1 MEKLRTRLFAGGL
14 AAFMAMSALPLQTA
28 YTAFA
33 AEIEAASRG
42 DFNGDGKRNSD
53 DLDALNKLLSEHPE
67 TILAEEQFEQYD
79 VTEDGIIDSRDRYA
93 LSQYLSGAANE
104 LPVTTGSEAEEDVT
118 LSLTGASCFPGD
130 DVQVRLSFVDWTKD
144 IAAYDLTVGFDTG
157 LKFKDIEFISD
168 DCVYATSSRAL
179 KISGLYQNDALH
191 RGDIAILTFTAPT
204 EFKDTDEFHITVE
217 GSNVFNSEYEIFHS
231 VKPSSTVSVQ
241 PLYEPVSL
249 QATGIGSQ
257 SVSLKWDMPFA
268 DQPISSYRI
277 YRDGKKIVETADTTY
292 IDSKLKADTDYEY
305 TVSAVTKSGAETEHS
320 QPLSVRTTGFE
331 IVSAEFAA
339 DKVSDAN
346 SDLTVLLSQTTPVS
360 EMKLDITGPDG
371 KTVTDTVDLSGEDLS
386 SIVYHWDVS
395 KFEDGDYKIQVTVK
409 DVDGLSNSAETEV
422 SVVNKPLNAPK
433 LEGEA
438 GGRIASLSWSL
449 ATEASV
455 VGYCVYRKTAD
466 GKKWEKIADIKTRDT
481 LPYKDT
487 SLKEGTK
494 YTYAVTSLDEYGQE
508 SAKSNSVTV
517 TPTADKTAPEITRFT
532 PASGKRVSGDLK
544 ISVTARDDN
553 LVTGVRCEISSDSGK
568 TWEPLCEAEGDTLDW
583 MFDTTKFEDGVYQ
596 IRAMATD
603 ESKNESSGIN
613 IISLAIDNT
622 APEQVKNIH
631 TVSLTATA
639 ASLAWDDVADE
650 DFDHFIAIVTD
661 PKNTQEYTIKKELG
675 VQLYLVPDT
684 SYVVTVYAVDTAGNA
699 GPASEP
705 FRFVAESDVTPP
717 LITRMTAKPSIAS
730 ANASLQVSVAASD
743 ISTITAKYLQYSQ
756 DQKTW
761 KTLTLTDPYKDFVI
775 YDKDLKEGELYLR
788 AYARDQYGNIGD
800 PEKAQIQTIEVDNT
814 APKAPAE
821 ITAAASLRS
830 NDIVWTASESEDTVS
845 YRIERSEGDNKSFT
859 LLAGGITS
867 LKYSDTSVKA
877 DGIYYY
883 RVSAVDRA
891 GNIGT
896 AVTSKELHRTPDKE
910 DPVIVEC
917 GLTSGDRIVCSVHRA
932 LQILATDNT
941 QIASINAAYRCKE
954 TDKWTAL
961 KTTETNHNSA
971 YTEMI
976 VSTELPES
984 ILKET
989 SVTIQ
994 VTATDLAGNA
1004 AVKEYTFTVDDR
1016 KAEIKDA
1023 AAKSE
1028 GKHVTVSWT
1037 CPDADGV
1044 SAFYLWRKIGTTGQ
1058 ESCVAMTYPKK
1069 DVTEYS
1075 CEDSDLQ
1082 IGGKMIYRIMAVMQN
1097 GNSVSVTLDPIEI
1110 QAVPQAVLEYTPS
1123 QVLGAS
1129 YNYDARGSR
1138 IAEDITSVEI
1148 SFGDETLN
1156 VTKTSV
1162 KNAVFS
1168 HTYAEPGTYT
1178 VSLTVTNASGLSD
1191 TFTGNVTVAEPD
1203 IMSKVTATV
1212 TKMDGTPAVGAAVYV
1227 DVGTDHQSKF
1237 MTNAS
1242 GKVEIT
1248 CTAGDHEFGVFGNG
1262 YLPATQSVTL
1272 APGGSTELNFSIVED
1287 QLVKADFSVHR
1298 MTLSEIKA
1306 EGIDVK
1312 DPENCQL
1319 VKIDVEL
1326 SYTITSTVTE
1336 HIKIYYDRS
1345 SGIVVGSGRGG
1356 SGGSGGSGSG
1366 GSSDYDYYIKTIS
1379 HDVNTVVLM
1388 RVPVKAQF
1396 IKEFF
1401 KVDMIVMNNA
1411 DAGFSLTDCTAS
1423 LNLPSG
1429 LTLIENTPSSSPR
1442 VVNMGTIGGGSQE
1455 TVSWIVRGDKNG
1467 NYNFDADF
1475 SGVLQ
1480 PFNEPVSL
1488 NFKSETPIKV
1498 YGQEAA
1504 AITVTFDPVVRGK
1517 TLYAE
1522 VLVENQSPIDLDEL
1536 STDIG
1541 QVIAEQAGK
1550 DESGASRAA
1559 VYQTRFTDTDGIL
1572 KIIDN
1577 SKKISVLHPG
1587 QKFSVVYAI
1596 RGILAEKLPGVYK
1609 KTNAAIQTHSTSSN
1623 VKVQVAPIKIASE
1636 NDPLYGLHF
1645 DPEKDFLFMVNNKN
1659 GEELEG
1665 AEITLLHNGTEVES
1679 GVTDERS
1686 RLVVKRGDPDATYY
1700 VRIKKEGYKNYFER
1714 FEFPKRKSVY
1724 METFVMS
1731 GDYDADDFGL
1741 TYASYHDDESGYV
1754 NLLTKTQKVDRYS
1767 DITFS
1772 IVATAATAGVTY
1784 ELVQGRHVIRSQ
1796 DAQGKTMAFMDLTPN
1811 LFYIDEPV
1819 FIRITTDKGDVF
1831 EIQLGLEFIK
1841 IPTSMSDSEDA
1852 LAMLR
1857 DIKDAFGKDSVA
1869 VVEAPSEVK
1878 DKIGNSFD
1886 FTVNFPNLDKFDDD
1900 SGTGEIKNKS
1910 FNAKLDS
1917 NHVLTVT
1924 LGFSTEKRF
1933 KIAKDLVSMNFKIT
1947 FTLVG
1952 KKDFENNTLSVSVG
1966 AKVSLGGTYT
1976 TPEIRYDVVF
1986 YFKVAFS
1993 LTGEASLS
2001 FKYTRDMKEHTNKI
2015 EPELGV
2021 SLTFSIA
2028 PRGGFGYEDL
2038 IALRIVGEASIK
2050 GELNILPKP
2059 VVIKATISGSLAGEA
2074 VTLSYVW
2081 KSYKIATFREHQF
2094 YPTEPA
2100 SSRPP
2105 MYLPNGRPLADAL
2118 EDPELYEAMTE
2129 SQLPTAGAWNGQL
2142 GDGISE
2148 MQSGIATD
2156 SAPQIVTDGTNTIM
2170 VWTIQD
2176 ASRGVPNASYLVFSV
2191 YDPESKTWSEPV
2203 ELDEDI
2209 NADTAPT
2216 LYAGADGIRI
2226 AYMESG
2232 KVFEEGEAPEL
2243 TEYAKQLVFKTA
2255 KYDAESGT
2263 FTDFRTLDANAD
2275 GAFASSPMITQAADG
2290 TTYLFWQAN
2299 ADGQIFGT
2307 DDTNMILCAKETEE
2321 GWDTP
2326 AVLAENLPRLSGF
2339 TCGLNAEG
2347 EPVYAYTTAI
2357 PNDDGTRTQTLYV
2370 ADLSGNVTELASG
2383 SVSGAQF
2390 TSIPGK
2396 DASGLIWYQNG
2407 KYCATTDFV
2416 NVEDLCTEEYDVSD
2430 RFAVAGDRILFVAND
2445 ASCAKAYSMR
2455 YDAEAGTFTK
2465 PVSIESGDNLYYESI
2480 SVAKS
2485 GSDTLYAM
2493 RRTEASVSD
2502 DALSTS
2508 SALTGGILGETEDIR
2523 VDAPQF
2529 QYSDAKAGQ
2538 ALPLSMTVY
2547 NDGTTATDT
2556 CTLHILDA
2564 SGNEIASDTQSA
2576 VIASGAS
2583 DTVAFAPV
2591 LPAELTSSDYQ
2602 VSVTAFESDKT
2613 PENNTAAIDLSRTDL
2628 SVETDITYRG
2638 NKTFLTI
2645 YARNNSSVPA
2655 PAIVHI
2661 QPASSEEETLTLF
2674 SEDIAPNT
2682 AAYWQL
2688 DSADILGDIYRDFV
2702 NITVSSDVIDAD
2714 DSNNSACVILSKSGR
2729 DPYAAGDVNLDGVV
2743 ELEDAMLTLKCYT
2756 SRIAHQKELGFSY
2769 TQQRCADIDGDGLV
2783 DLTDAMG
2790 ILKYYVVT
2798 MSGSNDLSFTEYLA
2812 QKQNGG
2818 AEHESE

>member
-14 AAFMAMSALPLQTA
+14 AAFMAMNALPLQTA

-33 AEIEAASRG
+33 AEIDAASRG
-42 DFNGDGKRNSD
+42 DVNGDGKRNSD
-53 DLDALNKLLSEHPE
+53 DLEALNKLLSEHPE
-67 TILAEEQFEQYD
+67 TILAEEQYVQYD
-79 VTEDGIIDSRDRYA
+79 VTQDGIIDSRDRYA
-93 LSQYLSGAANE
+93 LSQYLSGAANDF
-104 LPVTTGSEAEEDVT
+104 PVTNGSEAEEDVT

-130 DVQVRLSFVDWTKD
+130 EVQVRLSFVDWTKD
-144 IAAYDLTVGFDTG
+144 IAAYDLTVGFDTA
-157 LKFKDIEFISD
+157 LEFKDIEFISD
-168 DCVYATSSRAL
+168 DCVYAAASRAV

-204 EFKDTDEFHITVE
+204 ELTDTDEFHITVE

-277 YRDGKKIVETADTTY
+277 YRDGKKIAETADTAY
-292 IDSKLKADTDYEY
+292 VDSKLKSDTDYEY
-305 TVSAVTKSGAETEHS
+305 TVSAVTKSGTETEQS

-339 DKVSDAN
+339 DNVSDAN
-346 SDLTVLLSQTTPVS
+346 SDLTVSLSQTTPVS

-395 KFEDGDYKIQVTVK
+395 KFDDGDYKILVTVK
-409 DVDGLSNSAETEV
+409 DVDGLTDSAETEV

-438 GGRIASLSWSL
+438 GGKIASLSWSL

-455 VGYCVYRKTAD
+455 VGYRVYRKTAD
-466 GKKWEKIADIKTRDT
+466 GKKWEKIADIKARDT
-481 LPYKDT
+481 LSYKDT

-544 ISVTARDDN
+544 ISVAARDDN
-553 LVTGVRCEISSDSGK
+553 LVTGVRCEISSDSGE
-568 TWEPLCEAEGDTLDW
+568 TWKPLCEAEGDTLDW

-639 ASLAWDDVADE
+639 ASVAWDDVADE
-650 DFDHFIAIVTD
+650 DFDHFVAIVSD
-661 PKNTQEYTIKKELG
+661 PKNTREYSIQKELG

-730 ANASLQVSVAASD
+730 ANASLEVTVSASD
-743 ISTITAKYLQYSQ
+743 ISTITARYLQYSQ

-761 KTLTLTDPYKDFVI
+761 KTLTQTDPYKNFI
-775 YDKDLKEGELYLR
+775 ISDKELKEGELYLR
-788 AYARDQYGNIGD
+788 AYARDQYGNTGD

-821 ITAAASLRS
+821 INAVTSLRS
-830 NDIVWTASESEDTVS
+830 NDIEWTASASEDAVS
-845 YRIERSEGDNKSFT
+845 FRIERSEGDNKSFA
-859 LLAGGITS
+859 LLAGGITN

-910 DPVIVEC
+910 YPVIVEC

-932 LQILATDNT
+932 LQILASDNT
-941 QIASINAAYRCKE
+941 QIASINAAYRCKD

-961 KTTETNHNSA
+961 KTTETNHNTA

-984 ILKET
+984 ILKES

-1016 KAEIKDA
+1016 KAEIQDP

-1058 ESCVAMTYPKK
+1058 ESCVAKTYPTK

-1075 CEDSDLQ
+1075 CEDYNLQ
-1082 IGGKMIYRIMAVMQN
+1082 VGGKMTYRIMAAMQN
-1097 GNSVSVTLDPIEI
+1097 GNSVSVTLDPIDI

-1138 IAEDITSVEI
+1138 IAEDITGIEI
-1148 SFGDETLN
+1148 SFGDESANL
-1156 VTKTSV
+1156 TKTSV

-1168 HTYAEPGTYT
+1168 HTYAKPGTYT
-1178 VSLTVTNASGLSD
+1178 VTLTVTNASGLSD

-1326 SYTITSTVTE
+1326 SYTVTTTVTE
-1336 HIKIYYDRS
+1336 HIKIYYDRA
-1345 SGIVVGSGRGG
+1345 SGIVVKSGRGG
-1356 SGGSGGSGSG
+1356 SGSGGASE
-1366 GSSDYDYYIKTIS
+1366 YDYYIKTIS

-1423 LNLPSG
+1423 LNLPGG

-1467 NYNFDADF
+1467 TYNFDADF

-1480 PFNEPVSL
+1480 PFNEPVAV

-1731 GDYDADDFGL
+1731 GNYDADDFGL

-1754 NLLTKTQKVDRYS
+1754 NLLTKTQTVDRYS

-1831 EIQLGLEFIK
+1831 ETQLGLDIIR
-1841 IPTSMSDSEDA
+1841 IPTSASDSEEA

-1857 DIKDAFGKDSVA
+1857 DASGAFGDDAVG
-1869 VVEAPSEVK
+1869 VVETTDDLK
-1878 DKIGNSFD
+1878 DKTGAAFD
-1886 FTVNFPNLDKFDDD
+1886 FTINFPNLKDFDPDK
-1900 SGTGEIKNKS
+1900 GTGNIGNVT
-1910 FNAKLDS
+1910 FNAKIDT
-1917 NHVLTVT
+1917 NGVLTVT
-1924 LGFSTEKRF
+1924 AGISNEKRF
-1933 KIAKDLVSMNFKIT
+1933 KIGSVGMNFKIA

-1952 KKDFENNTLSVSVG
+1952 KSDFVTKKLSVSVS
-1966 AKVSLGGTYT
+1966 AKVSLSGSVT
-1976 TPEIRYDVVF
+1976 TPEIRFWAVF
-1986 YFKVAFS
+1986 YFKVGFTAS
-1993 LTGEASLS
+1993 GEVNASIT
-2001 FKYTRDMKEHTNKI
+2001 YTRNLQDHTNDLDLA
-2015 EPELGV
+2015 LGW
-2021 SLTFSIA
+2021 SASFSVA
-2028 PRGGFGYEDL
+2028 PRGGFGWENFL
-2038 IALRIVGEASIK
+2038 AFRLVGEGTLKAE
-2050 GELNILPKP
+2050 GDLLPSPNVK
-2059 VVIKATISGSLAGEA
+2059 KATISGSLRAEA
-2074 VTLSYVW
+2074 VTFTYVA
-2081 KSYKIATFREHQF
+2081 KSYEIIVTREHQF
-2094 YPTEPA
+2094 YPKSPA

-2129 SQLPTAGAWNGQL
+2129 SQVPTAGAWNGQL

-2216 LYAGADGIRI
+2216 LYAGANGIRI

-2307 DDTNMILCAKETEE
+2307 DDTNMILCAKETED

-2326 AVLAENLPRLSGF
+2326 TVLAEKLPKLSGF

-2407 KYCATTDFV
+2407 KYCASTDFV

-2508 SALTGGILGETEDIR
+2508 SALTSGILGETEDIR

-2655 PAIVHI
+2655 PAVVHI

-2688 DSADILGDIYRDFV
+2688 DSEDILGDIYRDFV

-2714 DSNNSACVILSKSGR
+2714 DSNNSACVVLSKSGR

-2756 SRIAHQKELGFSY
+2756 SRIAHHKELGFSY